1 MTNSM
6 LDPGLRNQ
14 LLSLST
20 PLIADARVR
29 LGWPQSHPEFTIR
42 PVVPFSRMVG
52 SAVTVLLEEGDDEAG
67 LQPMLQAYES
77 ASGTSFSIMVIQV
90 PAALHSNGIFGE
102 GAATL
107 ARRYGF
113 VGALIDGAVR
123 DTHEL
128 QQMQFPA
135 FSRTIAPGYIVGKCS
150 AVAVGE
156 PVKIGGQTIHSGD
169 IIMGDND
176 GVIVIRPEEL
186 LEVVAKAQ
194 AIKEWEERF
203 HRSIAEGRSVEET
216 SKLAGPMP

>member
-1 MTNSM
+1 M
-6 LDPGLRNQ
+6 LNAELRNQ
-14 LLSLST
+14 LLLLST

-29 LGWPQSHPEFTIR
+29 LGLPESHLDSSIR
-42 PVVPFSRMVG
+42 PVLPFSRMAG
-52 SAVTVLLEEGDDEAG
+52 SAVTVLLDTVESETG
-67 LQPMLQAYES
+67 LQPMLRAYES
-77 ASGTSFSIMVIQV
+77 ADPDAFSVMVIQV
-90 PAALHSNGIFGE
+90 PSPLHGRGIFGG

-107 ARRYGF
+107 CRQHGF

-128 QQMQFPA
+128 NDMQFPA

-156 PVKIGGQTIHSGD
+156 PVQIGGQTVHADD
-169 IIMGDND
+169 IIMADND
-176 GVIVIRPEEL
+176 GVIILRPGEL
-186 LEVVAKAQ
+186 LEVVSRAQ

-203 HRSIAEGRSVEET
+203 HRLIADGTSAEET